1 MFSIWDCCSLDL
13 TPLMRWWLPW
23 LGSSSYWLLLIILL
37 SSKQSIK
44 HFSHRHI
51 LSSNIDLLIVC
62 QVAILLADL
71 IFPLLFVDYW
81 QDIRSKLEPQGR
93 NGPRKHIF
101 DITWYLKFPTF
112 KTPAFDFV
120 LKSSRPPLSCLT
132 LCNDWGV
139 MWILCPLIVRGRLKG
154 ILFQNYFFFFIQTS
168 YFG

>member
-1 MFSIWDCCSLDL
+1 
-13 TPLMRWWLPW
+13 MRRWLPW

-37 SSKQSIK
+37 SSKQNIK
-44 HFSHRHI
+44 HFSHRQKVHTYSAQI
-51 LSSNIDLLIVC
+51 KILLIVC

-93 NGPRKHIF
+93 DGPRKHIF

-112 KTPAFDFV
+112 KTPSFDFV
-120 LKSSRPPLSCLT
+120 LKSSRLSCLP

-154 ILFQNYFFFFIQTS
+154 ILYQNWFFFLIQTL